1 MANGK
6 KSGRNRQCAAI
17 PYVIRDG
24 QVQVMLLT
32 SRGTG
37 RWIVPKGWPKKKHSA
52 AETAALEA
60 FEEGGVVGDVTP
72 EPIGVYTY
80 TKALHCGALR
90 PLTVD
95 VFALRVR
102 YEALDWPE
110 RGQRKRVW
118 VTPEEAS
125 LMVAELE
132 LADLLGRFASV
143 ERKARAAH
151 EGAFVRSPAANFI
164 PA

>member
-1 MANGK
+1 MTKTK
-6 KSGRNRQCAAI
+6 KAGPNRQCAAI
-17 PYVIRDG
+17 PYVIKDG
-24 QVQVMLLT
+24 HVQVLLLT

-72 EPIGVYTY
+72 EPIGSYTY
-80 TKALHCGALR
+80 TKALNCGALQ
-90 PLTVD
+90 PLAVD

-132 LADLLGRFASV
+132 LADLLARFASV
-143 ERKARAAH
+143 ERRARAAH
-151 EGAFVRSPAANFI
+151 EGAFVRSPVANMPI
-164 PA
+164 